1 MSIDMNW
8 AEVSS
13 VASNIREQT
22 EVVVSRLN
30 AGLEDVGSTA
40 AETTGLHTSAALM
53 SCQDAWARELGD
65 LVRRTM
71 IAADKLDDSAMSTEQ
86 AETENTLAA
95 QALQGLL

>member
-1 MSIDMNW
+1 MSQ
-8 AEVSS
+8 AFEH
-13 VASNIREQT
+13 
-22 EVVVSRLN
+22 
-30 AGLEDVGSTA
+30 AGLKQKGEPSFLWRWDEDGWGHA
-40 AETTGLHTSAALM
+40 M

>member
-1 MSIDMNW
+1 
-8 AEVSS
+8 
-13 VASNIREQT
+13 
-22 EVVVSRLN
+22 
-30 AGLEDVGSTA
+30 
-40 AETTGLHTSAALM
+40 M